1 MGLFPVLLHKVNE
14 TLLAL
19 RTFLNPRILAYLSA
33 LGATVIYGLNH
44 TIAKVVMP
52 QYIQPF
58 GFILL
63 RVMGASA
70 IFWLI
75 SLAYPQEKIDRKD
88 WKIFVLGAVLGMV
101 INMLAFF
108 KGLSLSTPIQSSLLV
123 TMTPIIVVAMSA
135 LLLKEQVGWVKTTG
149 IALGFGGAMTLVAY
163 GADFSEDAALV
174 GRGNLLLLINSISF
188 GGYLIVTKKI
198 IHKYK
203 PITYLKWL
211 FTIATVINAPL
222 CFQELSEVSWNTL
235 PLWAIGSMTFVV
247 VGTTCMT
254 YLFNAYALTQLKAS
268 SVSTFTYIQPLVG
281 ILFALAVGQDQMTE
295 VKALAGA
302 MVVVGVYLAT
312 KKQKEPKKSR

>member
-1 MGLFPVLLHKVNE
+1 MGLFAVLLHKVNE
-14 TLLAL
+14 TPLAL
-19 RTFLNPRILAYLSA
+19 RTFLNPRSLAYLSA
-33 LGATVIYGLNH
+33 LCATVIYGLNH
-44 TIAKVVMP
+44 TIAKAVMP
-52 QYIQPF
+52 HYIQPF

-63 RVMGASA
+63 RVLGASA
-70 IFWLI
+70 IFWLL
-75 SLAYPQEKIDRKD
+75 SLAYPQEKIDKKD

-135 LLLKEQVGWVKTTG
+135 LLLKEKVGWVKTTG
-149 IALGFGGAMTLVAY
+149 IAMGFAGAMTLVAY
-163 GADFSEDAALV
+163 GADLSEDAALV
-174 GRGNLLLLINSISF
+174 GRGNLLLLVNSISF

-198 IHKYK
+198 IHKYS

-211 FTIATVINAPL
+211 FTIATLINAPL
-222 CFQELSEVSWNTL
+222 CFGELAQVSWSTL
-235 PLWAIGSMTFVV
+235 PIWAIGSITFVV

-312 KKQKEPKKSR
+312 KKQKEPKRSH

>member
-1 MGLFPVLLHKVNE
+1 MGLFAVLLHKVNE
-14 TLLAL
+14 TPLAL
-19 RTFLNPRILAYLSA
+19 RTFLNPRSLAYLSA

-44 TIAKVVMP
+44 TIAKAVMP
-52 QYIQPF
+52 HYIQPF

-63 RVMGASA
+63 RVLGASA
-70 IFWLI
+70 IFWLL
-75 SLAYPQEKIDRKD
+75 SLAYPQEKIDKKD

-135 LLLKEQVGWVKTTG
+135 LLLKEKVGWVKTTG
-149 IALGFGGAMTLVAY
+149 IAMGFAGAMTLVAY
-163 GADFSEDAALV
+163 GADLSEDAALV
-174 GRGNLLLLINSISF
+174 GRGNLLLLVNSISF

-198 IHKYK
+198 IHKYS

-211 FTIATVINAPL
+211 FTIATLINAPL
-222 CFQELSEVSWNTL
+222 CFGELAQVSWSTL
-235 PLWAIGSMTFVV
+235 PIWAIGSITFVV

-312 KKQKEPKKSR
+312 KKQKEPKRSH